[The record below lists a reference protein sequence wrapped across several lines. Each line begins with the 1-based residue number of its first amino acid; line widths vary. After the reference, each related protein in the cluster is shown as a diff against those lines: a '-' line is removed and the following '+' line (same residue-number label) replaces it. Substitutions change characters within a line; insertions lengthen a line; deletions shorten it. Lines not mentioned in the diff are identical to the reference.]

1 MITKNK
7 EMYEAPQVEIVEV
20 SVEQGFAVSDGDFF
34 PTSTGEGGDWC

>member
-20 SVEQGFAVSDGDFF
+20 CVEQGFAATAG
-34 PTSTGEGGDWC
+34 GEDMNWDWGSGL